1 MLCETGYSP
10 GWSYPSQTKNRSWY
24 NIFYNIKSSLPSNAI
39 INKKFYCIFF
49 LTGKKNSINFL
60 PWHIPCSQQLQGAGF
75 FMDQNNFRGSAGA
88 VFTVWTNRVS
98 PCSLGWDTVS
108 SVLEEVCQSHRQGAP
123 GYITSV
129 SLTSPLRSYFSNV
142 QSSLW
147 LLCSSLPSSSHR
159 HSTSKVVRQKHSAI
173 SPTKSFQKLQ
183 VCSPHLSRGLGNWKQ
198 PCHTKPCLLS
208 CFHLSSLDQTT

>member
-1 MLCETGYSP
+1 MTYSVLTAAA
-10 GWSYPSQTKNRSWY
+10 GGRLFHGSKQFSWLSWSCLHS
-24 NIFYNIKSSLPSNAI
+24 
-39 INKKFYCIFF
+39 
-49 LTGKKNSINFL
+49 
-60 PWHIPCSQQLQGAGF
+60 
-75 FMDQNNFRGSAGA
+75 
-88 VFTVWTNRVS
+88 VWTNRVS

-108 SVLEEVCQSHRQGAP
+108 PVLEEVCQSHRRGAP

-129 SLTSPLRSYFSNV
+129 SLTSPLRPYFSNV

-147 LLCSSLPSSSHR
+147 LLCSSLPSSSHG
-159 HSTSKVVRQKHSAI
+159 HSTSKVVCQKHSAI

>member
-1 MLCETGYSP
+1 MTYS
-10 GWSYPSQTKNRSWY
+10 
-24 NIFYNIKSSLPSNAI
+24 
-39 INKKFYCIFF
+39 
-49 LTGKKNSINFL
+49 
-60 PWHIPCSQQLQGAGF
+60 
-75 FMDQNNFRGSAGA
+75 
-88 VFTVWTNRVS
+88 VFTAAAEGRLFNGSNQKFSWLSWSCLHSVWTNRVS

-108 SVLEEVCQSHRQGAP
+108 PVLEEVCQSHRWGAP

-147 LLCSSLPSSSHR
+147 LLCSSLPSSSHG